1 MDGAT
6 MTDSTRTEASR
17 ISRELRTGSRGGEST
32 KIAVARRTYPTDRAD
47 LWDAVTNADRIP
59 RWFLPIE
66 GDLRVGGRY
75 QLVGNA
81 GGVVE
86 RCDAPSSF
94 AATWEMG
101 GMISWLEVTLTP
113 AEEGTTLELVHE
125 SAVDPDMWGEY
136 GPSAV
141 GIGWDSGLLG
151 LGLHLA
157 SGEPVDPELAATFL
171 LTPEGLAFAR
181 ESAAGWADAAVAD
194 GDDPLQA
201 RQAAERTVLAY
212 TTLPGTE
219 GGDSESAGTES
230 EGGTSAG
237 TESDS
242 GTGSTAGA

>member
-1 MDGAT
+1 MKGSE
-6 MTDSTRTEASR
+6 MTDSTRTDAAL
-17 ISRELRTGSRGGEST
+17 ISREVRTGSRDGAST
-32 KIAVARRTYPTDRAD
+32 KIAIARRTYPADRDD
-47 LWDAVTNADRIP
+47 LWDALTSVERIP

-75 QLVGNA
+75 QLTGNA

-101 GMISWLEVTLTP
+101 DEVSWLEVTLTP
-113 AEEGTTLELVHE
+113 ASDGTTLELVHE
-125 SAVDPDMWGEY
+125 AFVDPDLWGQY

-171 LTPEGLAFAR
+171 TTAEGLAFAR
-181 ESAAGWADAAVAD
+181 ESAAGWADAAIAD
-194 GDDPLQA
+194 GDEPTQA
-201 RQAAERTVLAY
+201 REAAERTVVAY
-212 TTLPGTE
+212 TTLPEPE
-219 GGDSESAGTES
+219 GGAGGGSESGS
-230 EGGTSAG
+230 ERSSAG
-237 TESDS
+237 PG
-242 GTGSTAGA
+242 GTGSTAGS